1 MTMNEILP
9 YEKMEY
15 EDGQIAI
22 DEVQITYVQAAD
34 CTESQDETQSIT
46 VSARNNGV
54 SRFINIKT
62 DGWSVDKPEDLTKIL
77 EDFERRA
84 SFVKD
89 EDL

>member
-1 MTMNEILP
+1 MNEILP

-34 CTESQDETQSIT
+34 CVETQDEPQTIT
-46 VSARNNGV
+46 VSSRNNGV

-62 DGWSVDKPEDLTKIL
+62 DSWSVDKPEELMKIL
-77 EDFERRA
+77 EDFEKRA
-84 SFVKD
+84 SIVKD

>member
-1 MTMNEILP
+1 MAMNEILP

-15 EDGQIAI
+15 EDGQVAI

-34 CTESQDETQSIT
+34 CEEGRDETQTIT
-46 VSARNNGV
+46 VSSRNNGV

-62 DGWSVDKPEDLTKIL
+62 DSWSVDKPEELMKIL

-84 SFVKD
+84 SIVKD